1 MKILALRFNKLPC
14 FLARIGT
21 SRAGLLFSVGSSL
34 MALQNRV
41 REKNVILTTPN
52 WPKRTWYTNIYP
64 GRQPLASFKQARPAV
79 SSSLLLTC
87 FSATCFNGMAVE
99 SQLFGT
105 RACLNLWLL
114 WWQKLERLLLL
125 RPIIRHGRHTFPG
138 MCFVASPSGVFLWDD
153 SSLSHSWVRTSV
165 WLLALWK
172 VRFLTHC
179 HLKTIKDILLS
190 SLSFR

>member
-99 SQLFGT
+99 SQVLKDKWISDFHST
-105 RACLNLWLL
+105 TFC
-114 WWQKLERLLLL
+114 
-125 RPIIRHGRHTFPG
+125 RPS
-138 MCFVASPSGVFLWDD
+138 CSQD
-153 SSLSHSWVRTSV
+153 
-165 WLLALWK
+165 LAKIW
-172 VRFLTHC
+172 F
-179 HLKTIKDILLS
+179 
-190 SLSFR
+190 